1 MSTHS
6 NIDTPDSPGRSAI
19 EDAARIPS
27 VAPHLRG
34 QRLERWKARLVA
46 QLRRELDFNLATVQL
61 AAKIEQVRLQ
71 QRLDSADRGARAEA
85 GDARQRRAGH
95 PVHAHR
101 KNPGNRR
108 APALEEQVGGRNP
121 QIPSQ
126 ALALYHPSAHRPG
139 PTEPAPG

>member
-19 EDAARIPS
+19 EDAARIRS

-34 QRLERWKARLVA
+34 QRLERRKARLVA
-46 QLRRELDFNLATVQL
+46 QLRRELDFNPATVQL

-71 QRLDSADRGARAEA
+71 QRLDS
-85 GDARQRRAGH
+85 GD
-95 PVHAHR
+95 
-101 KNPGNRR
+101 RR
-108 APALEEQVGGRNP
+108 APALEVKIGGRTP

-126 ALALYHPSAHRPG
+126 ALALHHPSAHRPG
-139 PTEPAPG
+139 PTEPAPRALKVPT